1 MLTGICSRCLVLKV
15 TLKVSAASCV
25 LAWARVNR
33 RTFSKLLLGAPL
45 LRAQD
50 SATVKVGGAEID
62 VSMRGDFDLSRDQ
75 LLEWVNL
82 SARSVTAYY
91 GKFPVPHAGVTIVQG
106 RRGRGVSN
114 GRSFGEGGARCRISV
129 GQHST
134 SDDLKE
140 DWMLTHEMV
149 HYGFPSV
156 DREHH
161 WIEEGSATYVEP
173 IARAAI
179 GNLSVERVWGDMV
192 RDMPQGLPEAGDQGL
207 DNTHTWGRTYWGG
220 ALFCL
225 LADVGIRKHTDCR
238 KGLVDALRAINHA
251 GGNIQIDWPL
261 KRAFQIGDRATGGK
275 VLTTLYGQM
284 AAEPMPVDLADLW
297 RQLGVRSEGPHV
309 AFDASAP
316 LALVRAA
323 ICS

>member
-1 MLTGICSRCLVLKV
+1 MTRRLALGCL
-15 TLKVSAASCV
+15 SGFASSG
-25 LAWARVNR
+25 LAQLRGQDAPAR
-33 RTFSKLLLGAPL
+33 
-45 LRAQD
+45 
-50 SATVKVGGAEID
+50 VKVGAAAID
-62 VSMRGDFDLSRDQ
+62 VTISDGFDLPRQ
-75 LLEWVNL
+75 ALLDWV
-82 SARSVTAYY
+82 SDCARAVAGYFDR
-91 GKFPVPHAGVTIVQG
+91 FPVDAASLRIVMAAG
-106 RRGRGVSN
+106 RRGVFGGVSL
-114 GRSFGEGGARCRISV
+114 GDGPARTGIRV

-134 SDDLKE
+134 ELDLKR